1 MVPQG
6 LNSLSS
12 VKSTK
17 TDFTFFFKTSLPPF
31 EFHPTKSKT
40 IYFVSKLS
48 FLASKLSEI
57 LLKGWKLSEK
67 CLSCPNFHPGLE
79 KEARVKKSEQLGDG
93 GGQ

>member
-1 MVPQG
+1 M
-6 LNSLSS
+6 
-12 VKSTK
+12 
-17 TDFTFFFKTSLPPF
+17 DFTSFFKTSLPPL
-31 EFHPTKSKT
+31 EFLLTFTKSKT

>member
-1 MVPQG
+1 M
-6 LNSLSS
+6 
-12 VKSTK
+12 
-17 TDFTFFFKTSLPPF
+17 DFTSFFKTSLPPL
-31 EFHPTKSKT
+31 EFHLTFTKSKT
-40 IYFVSKLS
+40 IYFVSKLSFLASKLS